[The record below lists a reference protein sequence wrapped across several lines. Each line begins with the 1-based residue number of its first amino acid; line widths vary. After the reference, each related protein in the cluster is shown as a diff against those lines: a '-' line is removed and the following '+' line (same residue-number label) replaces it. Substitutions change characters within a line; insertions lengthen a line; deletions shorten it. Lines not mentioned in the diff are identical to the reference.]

1 MKNEVQYLMSQSQL
15 NRYAVLSQVI
25 QGNLNV
31 SEAASALG
39 ISKRQVLRLKKGVQ
53 QQGAAA
59 LIHKNTG
66 RKPSHALDESL
77 ISQIV
82 SLKQSALY
90 CDANFRHFCELLER
104 RENITISYSSL
115 HTLLSQAGLKSPKKR
130 RRIKLHRRRKR
141 KEQEG
146 LLLQVDATPFEWFGG
161 TEKFALHGAIDDA
174 TGKVAGL
181 YLTKHECLHG
191 YWELT
196 RRLIRRHGI
205 PASIY
210 ADRHAIFLSRNAGKL
225 SLEDQLGGKVV
236 NDTQFGRAMT
246 ELGITLIAARSPQ
259 AKGRVERLW
268 DTLQSRLPIEF
279 ALAKI
284 TTIDQAND
292 FLASY
297 IESFNE
303 QFAVVPID
311 SVCAFRPAPS
321 DLDLDSIL
329 CIKMTRILDAG
340 AVFSFYNRHF
350 VLQPGK
356 RRLELPAKTAISVLV
371 SPLFGIR
378 AQYKQTVFDVLPY
391 IRETKSTEER
401 NEVRKKSNWTPPD
414 SHYFKYGHSLVKK
427 LTFEDNNFDILHLLE
442 DIFLKKYA

>member
-15 NRYAVLSQVI
+15 NRYAMLSQVI
-25 QGNLNV
+25 QGNLSV

-39 ISKRQVLRLKKGVQ
+39 ISKRQVLRLKKGVK
-53 QQGAAA
+53 QQGATA

-66 RKPSHALDESL
+66 RKPSHAIDESL
-77 ISQIV
+77 ILQIV
-82 SLKQSALY
+82 SLKQSDLY
-90 CDANFRHFCELLER
+90 CDANFRHFRELLQR
-104 RENITISYSSL
+104 RENINISYSSL
-115 HTLLSQAGLKSPKKR
+115 HTLLSKAGLKSPKKR

-146 LLLQVDATPFEWFGG
+146 LLLQMDATPFEWFGG
-161 TEKFALHGAIDDA
+161 TEKFSLHGAIDDA

-196 RRLIRRHGI
+196 RRLIGRHGI
-205 PASIY
+205 PASLY

-225 SLEDQLGGKVV
+225 SLEDQFSGKVV
-236 NDTQFGRAMT
+236 NYTQFGRAMN

-292 FLASY
+292 FLVSY
-297 IESFNE
+297 IESFNL

-311 SVCAFRPAPS
+311 SLCAFRPAPP

-329 CIKMTRILDAG
+329 CIKMNRILDAG
-340 AVFSFYNRHF
+340 AVFSFYNRYF
-350 VLQPGK
+350 VVQPGK
-356 RRLELPAKTAISVLV
+356 KRMELPAKAAISVLV
-371 SPLFGIR
+371 SPHFGIR
-378 AQYKQTVFDVLPY
+378 AQYKHTVFDVLPY
-391 IRETKSTEER
+391 IKEAKCTEER
-401 NEVRKKSNWTPPD
+401 TSGRKKSSWSPTD

-427 LTFEDNNFDILHLLE
+427 LTFEDNNYDILHLLE

>member
-1 MKNEVQYLMSQSQL
+1 MSQSQL

-25 QGNLNV
+25 HGDLSV
-31 SEAASALG
+31 SEAASTLG

-59 LIHKNTG
+59 LIHKNIG

-82 SLKQSALY
+82 SLKQSDLY
-90 CDANFRHFCELLER
+90 CDANFRHFRELLER
-104 RENITISYSSL
+104 RENISISYSSL
-115 HTLLSQAGLKSPKKR
+115 HTLLSKAGLKSPKKR

-146 LLLQVDATPFEWFGG
+146 LLLQMDATPFEWFGG
-161 TEKFALHGAIDDA
+161 TEKFSLHGAIDDA
-174 TGKVAGL
+174 TGKVVGL

-196 RRLIRRHGI
+196 RRLIGCHGI

-210 ADRHAIFLSRNAGKL
+210 ADRHAIFLSRNAGKF
-225 SLEDQLGGKVV
+225 SLEDQLSGKVV
-236 NDTQFGRAMT
+236 NDTQFGRAMN

-292 FLASY
+292 FLVSY
-297 IESFNE
+297 IESFNL
-303 QFAVVPID
+303 QFAVVPTD
-311 SVCAFRPAPS
+311 SLCAFRPVPS
-321 DLDLDSIL
+321 NLDLDSIL

-350 VLQPGK
+350 ILQPGK
-356 RRLELPAKTAISVLV
+356 KRVELPVKAAISVLV
-371 SPLFGIR
+371 SPHFGIR

-391 IRETKSTEER
+391 IKEAKSEER
-401 NEVRKKSNWTPPD
+401 NAVRKKSNWTPPD